1 MLFKRGN
8 MRKKIIAAN
17 WKMNKD
23 INETSDFIS
32 AFNTEMKDIDCP
44 IEVVVC
50 PPFTALYVAAKNLQE
65 SQVRL
70 GAQNLHFEDDGAFTG
85 EVSAR
90 MLQSLGVAYVI
101 VGHSERR
108 QYFGE
113 TDEVVAKKVKKA
125 LSSNLKVILCA
136 GETLSERDG
145 GVTEK
150 VLERQVKAALGGLT
164 AQDMANLVIAYEPI
178 WEIGTV
184 RHATPQQAEE
194 AHAFIRSVV
203 AEMFD
208 RDVAAA
214 LTIQYGG
221 SVKPDN
227 AAQLLSQPDVD
238 GALVGGASLK
248 ADSFAKIVK
257 SCPFGKTA

>member
-1 MLFKRGN
+1 

-23 INETSDFIS
+23 VNETSEFIS
-32 AFNTEMKDIDCP
+32 AFQKQMENYDCQA
-44 IEVVVC
+44 EVVIC
-50 PPFTALYVAAKNLQE
+50 PPFIALHVAAKLLQGSE
-65 SQVRL
+65 LKL
-70 GAQNLHFEDDGAFTG
+70 GAQNLHYENDGAYTG
-85 EVSAR
+85 EISAK
-90 MLQSLGVAYVI
+90 MLKSLGVTYVV

-108 QYFGE
+108 QYFSE

-125 LSSNLKVILCA
+125 LTSDLKVILCV

-150 VLERQVKAALGGLT
+150 VLERQVKAALGGLSEQELS
-164 AQDMANLVIAYEPI
+164 ALVIAYEPI
-178 WEIGTV
+178 WAIGTG
-184 RHATPQQAEE
+184 RNATPQQAEE
-194 AHAFIRSVV
+194 AHAFIRSTV
-203 AEMFD
+203 AKIFNKD
-208 RDVAAA
+208 AASA

-227 AAQLLSQPDVD
+227 AAQLLSEPDVD
-238 GALVGGASLK
+238 GALVGGASLS

-257 SCPFGKTA
+257 SCPFGLKGPSDKPA

>member
-1 MLFKRGN
+1 

-23 INETSDFIS
+23 LNETSDFIS
-32 AFNTEMKDIDCP
+32 AFRKEMNDYNAAAESVI
-44 IEVVVC
+44 C
-50 PPFTALYVAAKNLQE
+50 PPFVALDVAAKSLQGTKFK
-65 SQVRL
+65 L
-70 GAQNLHFEDDGAFTG
+70 GAQNLHYENDGAYTG
-85 EVSAR
+85 EISVR
-90 MLQSLGVAYVI
+90 MLKSVGVQYVI

-113 TDEVVAKKVKKA
+113 TDEIVSKKVKKA
-125 LSSNLKVILCA
+125 LSGDLKVILCV
-136 GETLSERDG
+136 GESLSERDG

-150 VLERQVKAALGGLT
+150 VLERQVKAALNGIT
-164 AQDMANLVIAYEPI
+164 TQQVSSLVIAYEPI
-178 WEIGTV
+178 WAIGTG
-184 RHATPQQAEE
+184 RNATPQQAQD
-194 AHAFIRSVV
+194 AHAFIRTTV
-203 AEMFD
+203 AKIFD
-208 RDVAAA
+208 KDTAAQ

-238 GALVGGASLK
+238 GALVGGASLT

-257 SCPFGKTA
+257 SSPASR

>member
-1 MLFKRGN
+1 

-23 INETSDFIS
+23 INETSEFIS
-32 AFNTEMKDIDCP
+32 AFQKEMQGSDCP
-44 IEVVVC
+44 AEVVIC
-50 PPFTALYVAAKNLQE
+50 PPFTALHVAAKNLQG
-65 SQVRL
+65 SDFKL
-70 GAQNLHFEDDGAFTG
+70 GAQNLHFEDNGAFTG
-85 EVSAR
+85 EISAR
-90 MLQSLGVAYVI
+90 MLKSLEVVYVI

-108 QYFGE
+108 QFFAE
-113 TDEVVAKKVKKA
+113 TDEIVAKKVKKA
-125 LSSNLKVILCA
+125 LISDLKVILCV
-136 GETLSERDG
+136 GESLSERDG

-150 VLERQVKAALGGLT
+150 VLERQVKAPLGGLT

-178 WEIGTV
+178 WAIGTG
-184 RHATPQQAEE
+184 RNATPQQAEE

-208 RDVAAA
+208 RDVAAS

-248 ADSFAKIVK
+248 ADSFAKIVR